1 MIAKLG
7 RAVVVL
13 FALLGFV
20 CVPLGKKTGLE
31 HAVAILKTGAAADTG
46 HELVQGA
53 ARLRRR
59 VLAAL
64 GRAHPTP
71 PHARP
76 APANVIAVSVHRAAN
91 AGAPDASAP

>member
-1 MIAKLG
+1 VIARLG
-7 RAVVVL
+7 RVVVVL

-31 HAVAILKTGAAADTG
+31 HVVAILKTGAAADTG
-46 HELVQGA
+46 HALVESA

-64 GRAHPTP
+64 G
-71 PHARP
+71 HARP
-76 APANVIAVSVHRAAN
+76 RAVGSANLIAVPARRAACD